1 MGSIR
6 IRFQVLCSCH
16 CCSGLPPCLHCCC
29 RRCWV
34 ESEAQQR
41 PPASRQSPATVAAHR
56 RRHCHCAPPSV
67 CSRVVGSH
75 CLAFA
80 TYRAHTPAGRLR
92 RHGCHHHLPTPP
104 LSRARTVG
112 TGLGFRLLGFLG
124 VRVRDEEAGAAK
136 GEMSRGSGS
145 TECLS
150 KSPPLWYYFFPF
162 FFFILAQP
170 LLF

>member
-6 IRFQVLCSCH
+6 VRFQVLCSCH

-67 CSRVVGSH
+67 RSRVVGSH
-75 CLAFA
+75 SFAFA
-80 TYRAHTPAGRLR
+80 IYRAHTPAGRLS
-92 RHGCHHHLPTPP
+92 RHGRHHHSPTPP
-104 LSRARTVG
+104 LSRARTAG
-112 TGLGFRLLGFLG
+112 TELGFRVLGFSGCEGEERRSREQGRGSRELKGFGGLG
-124 VRVRDEEAGAAK
+124 VVGNA
-136 GEMSRGSGS
+136 
-145 TECLS
+145 T
-150 KSPPLWYYFFPF
+150 F
-162 FFFILAQP
+162 
-170 LLF
+170 